1 MTDALMYAVNK
12 SDLNTTALITD
23 FDSNTPHMAIRKN
36 LHSAK
41 TALLDI
47 KLYSKQSKKLQM
59 RRASVYYLNLTPS

>member
-41 TALLDI
+41 TALERLLPQFDTI
-47 KLYSKQSKKLQM
+47 MTVRQ
-59 RRASVYYLNLTPS
+59 R